1 MKLTIKVGIAFAILC
16 GLMALGGGF
25 SYFNMA
31 RINDAFTFVVKDISA
46 LSEDANSI
54 GQELLRINKTATD
67 MMFSDTKPELEQE
80 RQHFDSQSKALNA
93 QLQALLDKLNAME
106 QQGGEASR
114 AAQALQVSLQAIIQG
129 GNDISRIRSEVMTE
143 AAQIDKIK
151 ADFLTKISFAKVAVD
166 LTFKP
171 YADEDPYISSL
182 TKQMVSQIGTMEYM
196 VNAIFSTQSLK
207 EMQAIQ
213 RNSVAVSQMIL
224 QNSEVLQ
231 QEVPATKDNSDFT
244 TGIVALKSND
254 GMKQGAIARYVALQ
268 DKRAQLLARVKQ
280 ISATVETAMKQV
292 QSLQKAAKTIG
303 AEAFAK
309 ANASISSTTMSL
321 MLSLLFSLVFAGVV
335 GWRLSSTINAPMSVL
350 QRILRQL
357 ATGDFTQR
365 VEGKFSGEFAEL
377 QRDINAVIHEFNH
390 TLTIVKQGAAQTR
403 NTANKNRE
411 FANTLAAQVQVQSGT
426 MNTLAATVTEMEH
439 AIQDVNSN
447 TESSLNMVLS
457 VDEQVQAGRN
467 LVEENSRLVSSLFEN
482 LQHSESVIQQ
492 VYAQSEH
499 IGGIL
504 EVISGISEQTNLLAL
519 NAAIEAARAGEHGR
533 GFAVVADEVRN
544 LASRTNQS
552 TQEINTMISDLQN
565 KSSGAVSS
573 MRDSLHLMQDGRAK
587 MEQVNGSIGLIA
599 DHMLN
604 VRNSA
609 ELIATATREQ
619 TIASRE
625 ISRSINEMSEVVEL
639 SSKTMHDMAGQT
651 EALDLLC
658 EQQEKT
664 VQQFKLGR
672 LD

>member
-268 DKRAQLLARVKQ
+268 DKRAQLLARVEQIRVEQ

-390 TLTIVKQGAAQTR
+390 TLT
-403 NTANKNRE
+403 
-411 FANTLAAQVQVQSGT
+411 
-426 MNTLAATVTEMEH
+426 
-439 AIQDVNSN
+439 
-447 TESSLNMVLS
+447 
-457 VDEQVQAGRN
+457 
-467 LVEENSRLVSSLFEN
+467 
-482 LQHSESVIQQ
+482 
-492 VYAQSEH
+492 
-499 IGGIL
+499 
-504 EVISGISEQTNLLAL
+504 
-519 NAAIEAARAGEHGR
+519 
-533 GFAVVADEVRN
+533 
-544 LASRTNQS
+544 
-552 TQEINTMISDLQN
+552 
-565 KSSGAVSS
+565 
-573 MRDSLHLMQDGRAK
+573 
-587 MEQVNGSIGLIA
+587 
-599 DHMLN
+599 
-604 VRNSA
+604 
-609 ELIATATREQ
+609 
-619 TIASRE
+619 
-625 ISRSINEMSEVVEL
+625 
-639 SSKTMHDMAGQT
+639 
-651 EALDLLC
+651 
-658 EQQEKT
+658 
-664 VQQFKLGR
+664 
-672 LD
+672 